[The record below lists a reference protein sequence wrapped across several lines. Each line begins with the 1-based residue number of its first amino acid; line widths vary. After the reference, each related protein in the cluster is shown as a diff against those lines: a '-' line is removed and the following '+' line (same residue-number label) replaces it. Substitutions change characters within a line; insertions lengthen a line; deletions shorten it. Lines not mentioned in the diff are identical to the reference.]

1 VCGLAALV
9 GTMLLEQGGGEPPN
23 ADGLLRDV
31 VINSLW
37 RALADLAT
45 AGGVQERFCVAAD
58 CFIAEV
64 CC

>member
-1 VCGLAALV
+1 
-9 GTMLLEQGGGEPPN
+9 MLLEQGGGEPPN